1 MREWLRKYWIN
12 TKKLLLDSWRSGMSP
27 HKWGLAVAVSF
38 LWGTMPM
45 LGLVTALSFF
55 SGWALRVSI
64 PLVVG
69 LTFAITPIQAAM
81 VVPFIQM
88 GAGWYPFEEGFPL
101 AMSGLF
107 PWLEQVGIWQIQALG
122 AWLTVML
129 PSAVAIYFLVRIV
142 FFFFVKR

>member
-1 MREWLRKYWIN
+1 M
-12 TKKLLLDSWRSGMSP
+12 KLLRDAWSSHMSP
-27 HKWGLAVAVSF
+27 HKWGLAVAISF

-81 VVPFIQM
+81 VIPFINL
-88 GAGWYPFEEGFPL
+88 GSGWYPFSEGLPKM
-101 AMSGLF
+101 MSGMM

-122 AWLTVML
+122 AWLTVMVPGVVL
-129 PSAVAIYFLVRIV
+129 IYVLVRLI
-142 FFFFVKR
+142 FFFLLKRKSKSSITVDQ

>member
-1 MREWLRKYWIN
+1 
-12 TKKLLLDSWRSGMSP
+12 
-27 HKWGLAVAVSF
+27 
-38 LWGTMPM
+38 M

-55 SGWALRVSI
+55 SGWAFRVSI

-88 GAGWYPFEEGFPL
+88 GAGWYPIEEGLPV

-107 PWLEQVGIWQIQALG
+107 PWLEQIGLWQIQALG

-129 PSAVAIYFLVRIV
+129 PGSVILYMLVRIA
-142 FFFFVKR
+142 FFFVQKHGTNRSIT